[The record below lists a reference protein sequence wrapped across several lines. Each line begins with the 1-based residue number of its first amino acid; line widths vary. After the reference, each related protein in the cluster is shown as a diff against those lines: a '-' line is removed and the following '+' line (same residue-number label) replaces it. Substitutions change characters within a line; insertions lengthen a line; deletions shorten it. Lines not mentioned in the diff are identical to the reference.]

1 MSTKEL
7 AYSMIDNLTEEQ
19 LNALIV
25 ILQGLQKEEPNEE
38 TKKVLDEAK
47 EGKNLVGPFDSV
59 DELWESLN
67 ASDNLSQQ
75 IQKRLQKSKKPWP
88 KYVAP

>member
-38 TKKVLDEAK
+38 TKKSLTKPKRVK
-47 EGKNLVGPFDSV
+47 ISLV
-59 DELWESLN
+59 
-67 ASDNLSQQ
+67 
-75 IQKRLQKSKKPWP
+75 RLIR
-88 KYVAP
+88 

>member
-47 EGKNLVGPFDSV
+47 EGKNLFGPFDSV
-59 DELWESLN
+59 DELWESLK
-67 ASDNLSQQ
+67 A
-75 IQKRLQKSKKPWP
+75 
-88 KYVAP
+88 

>member
-25 ILQGLQKEEPNEE
+25 SCKDFRKKSL
-38 TKKVLDEAK
+38 TKKQRKSLTKPKRVK
-47 EGKNLVGPFDSV
+47 ISLV
-59 DELWESLN
+59 
-67 ASDNLSQQ
+67 
-75 IQKRLQKSKKPWP
+75 RLIR
-88 KYVAP
+88 

>member
-7 AYSMIDNLTEEQ
+7 AHSMIDNLTEEQ

-47 EGKNLVGPFDSV
+47 EGKILVGPFDSV
-59 DELWESLN
+59 DELWESLK
-67 ASDNLSQQ
+67 A
-75 IQKRLQKSKKPWP
+75 
-88 KYVAP
+88 

>member
-47 EGKNLVGPFDSV
+47 EGNLVGPFDSV
-59 DELWESLN
+59 DELWESLK
-67 ASDNLSQQ
+67 A
-75 IQKRLQKSKKPWP
+75 
-88 KYVAP
+88 

>member
-38 TKKVLDEAK
+38 TKKVLTK
-47 EGKNLVGPFDSV
+47 PKRVKI
-59 DELWESLN
+59 SL
-67 ASDNLSQQ
+67 AHL
-75 IQKRLQKSKKPWP
+75 IR
-88 KYVAP
+88 

>member
-59 DELWESLN
+59 DVLWESLN
-67 ASDNLSQQ
+67 A
-75 IQKRLQKSKKPWP
+75 
-88 KYVAP
+88 

>member
-25 ILQGLQKEEPNEE
+25 ILQGLQKEEPNKE

-47 EGKNLVGPFDSV
+47 EGKNLGGPFDSV

-67 ASDNLSQQ
+67 A
-75 IQKRLQKSKKPWP
+75 
-88 KYVAP
+88 

>member
-25 ILQGLQKEEPNEE
+25 ILQGLQKEEPNKE

-47 EGKNLVGPFDSV
+47 EGKTLVGPFDSV

-67 ASDNLSQQ
+67 A
-75 IQKRLQKSKKPWP
+75 
-88 KYVAP
+88 

>member
-47 EGKNLVGPFDSV
+47 EGKNLVSPFDSV

-67 ASDNLSQQ
+67 A
-75 IQKRLQKSKKPWP
+75 
-88 KYVAP
+88 

>member
-47 EGKNLVGPFDSV
+47 EGNLVGPFDSV

-67 ASDNLSQQ
+67 A
-75 IQKRLQKSKKPWP
+75 
-88 KYVAP
+88 

>member
-25 ILQGLQKEEPNEE
+25 ILQGLQKDEPNEE
-38 TKKVLDEAK
+38 TKKVLGEAK

-67 ASDNLSQQ
+67 A
-75 IQKRLQKSKKPWP
+75 
-88 KYVAP
+88 

>member
-25 ILQGLQKEEPNEE
+25 ILQGLQKEEPNKE

-47 EGKNLVGPFDSV
+47 ESKNLVGPFDSV

-67 ASDNLSQQ
+67 A
-75 IQKRLQKSKKPWP
+75 
-88 KYVAP
+88 

>member
-38 TKKVLDEAK
+38 TKKVLDAAK

-67 ASDNLSQQ
+67 A
-75 IQKRLQKSKKPWP
+75 
-88 KYVAP
+88 

>member
-38 TKKVLDEAK
+38 TKKVLYEAK

-67 ASDNLSQQ
+67 A
-75 IQKRLQKSKKPWP
+75 
-88 KYVAP
+88 

>member
-25 ILQGLQKEEPNEE
+25 ILQGLQKDEPNEE

-47 EGKNLVGPFDSV
+47 EGKKLVGPFDSV

-67 ASDNLSQQ
+67 A
-75 IQKRLQKSKKPWP
+75 
-88 KYVAP
+88 

>member
-38 TKKVLDEAK
+38 TKNVLDEAK
-47 EGKNLVGPFDSV
+47 ECKNLVGPFDSV

-67 ASDNLSQQ
+67 A
-75 IQKRLQKSKKPWP
+75 
-88 KYVAP
+88 

>member
-25 ILQGLQKEEPNEE
+25 ILQGLQKDEPNEE
-38 TKKVLDEAK
+38 TKKILGEAK

-59 DELWESLN
+59 DELWESLK
-67 ASDNLSQQ
+67 A
-75 IQKRLQKSKKPWP
+75 
-88 KYVAP
+88 

>member
-38 TKKVLDEAK
+38 TKRKSLTKPKRVK
-47 EGKNLVGPFDSV
+47 ISLVR
-59 DELWESLN
+59 L
-67 ASDNLSQQ
+67 
-75 IQKRLQKSKKPWP
+75 IQ
-88 KYVAP
+88 

>member
-25 ILQGLQKEEPNEE
+25 ILQGLQKDEPNEE

-47 EGKNLVGPFDSV
+47 ESCWSV
-59 DELWESLN
+59 WLGRRALGESECL
-67 ASDNLSQQ
+67 
-75 IQKRLQKSKKPWP
+75 K
-88 KYVAP
+88 

>member
-25 ILQGLQKEEPNEE
+25 ILQGLQKEEPDEE

-47 EGKNLVGPFDSV
+47 EGKILVDPFDSV

-67 ASDNLSQQ
+67 A
-75 IQKRLQKSKKPWP
+75 
-88 KYVAP
+88 

>member
-19 LNALIV
+19 LDAIVV
-25 ILQGLQKEEPNEE
+25 ILKGLQHDMPNDE

-47 EGKNLVGPFDSV
+47 NGINLVGTFNSV
-59 DELWESLN
+59 DEL
-67 ASDNLSQQ
+67 
-75 IQKRLQKSKKPWP
+75 
-88 KYVAP
+88 

>member
-25 ILQGLQKEEPNEE
+25 ILQGLQKEEPNKE

-47 EGKNLVGPFDSV
+47 EDKNLVGPFDSV

-67 ASDNLSQQ
+67 A
-75 IQKRLQKSKKPWP
+75 
-88 KYVAP
+88 

>member
-25 ILQGLQKEEPNEE
+25 ILHGLQKEE
-38 TKKVLDEAK
+38 
-47 EGKNLVGPFDSV
+47 
-59 DELWESLN
+59 
-67 ASDNLSQQ
+67 Q
-75 IQKRLQKSKKPWP
+75 KPWP

>member
-25 ILQGLQKEEPNEE
+25 ILQGLQKDEPNEE

-47 EGKNLVGPFDSV
+47 EGKNLVGPFGSV
-59 DELWESLN
+59 DELWESLK
-67 ASDNLSQQ
+67 A
-75 IQKRLQKSKKPWP
+75 
-88 KYVAP
+88 

>member
-38 TKKVLDEAK
+38 TKKVLDDAK
-47 EGKNLVGPFDSV
+47 EGKNLVGPFNSA

-67 ASDNLSQQ
+67 A
-75 IQKRLQKSKKPWP
+75 
-88 KYVAP
+88 

>member
-47 EGKNLVGPFDSV
+47 EGKNLVGPFDSG

-67 ASDNLSQQ
+67 A
-75 IQKRLQKSKKPWP
+75 
-88 KYVAP
+88 

>member
-25 ILQGLQKEEPNEE
+25 ILQGLQKDEPNEE
-38 TKKVLDEAK
+38 TKKVFDEAK
-47 EGKNLVGPFDSV
+47 EGKNLVGPFGSV

-67 ASDNLSQQ
+67 A
-75 IQKRLQKSKKPWP
+75 
-88 KYVAP
+88 

>member
-47 EGKNLVGPFDSV
+47 EGKNLVGPLDSV

-67 ASDNLSQQ
+67 A
-75 IQKRLQKSKKPWP
+75 
-88 KYVAP
+88 

>member
-25 ILQGLQKEEPNEE
+25 ILQGLQKEEPEEPNEE

-67 ASDNLSQQ
+67 A
-75 IQKRLQKSKKPWP
+75 
-88 KYVAP
+88 